1 MKSWKEKTDGE
12 RGREKGVIR
21 EKEGW
26 KDDGMAEGETEVK
39 LIDGARAG
47 RRIMSNGG
55 RKRESIE
62 SSFPLHITS
71 PFISP
76 SFLFH
81 YFSCLP
87 LSSLL
92 FCSLMSYIFHSSSP
106 SFFSFSV
113 ISLLFYFPLLSFT
126 SFLCLY
132 PSLLFFFH
140 GLSVFLSSLVISFF
154 SLFPLSFSFFLL
166 LTITAL
172 HIAATCSKMHRSLLP
187 KTKENR

>member
-113 ISLLFYFPLLSFT
+113 ISLLFFFRFS
-126 SFLCLY
+126 
-132 PSLLFFFH
+132 PSLVFFVCIPHFY
-140 GLSVFLSSLVISFF
+140 SFF
-154 SLFPLSFSFFLL
+154 TVCPSSSPL
-166 LTITAL
+166 
-172 HIAATCSKMHRSLLP
+172 
-187 KTKENR
+187 